1 VSGQFFDGE
10 INAMKLE
17 DDSLD
22 ITYNNMTG
30 VFGQDEVGGEL
41 DDIGDQA
48 ELQFGADPNVLKGLD
63 DEGTGDLSQRYNFQ

>member
-1 VSGQFFDGE
+1 
-10 INAMKLE
+10 MKLE

-30 VFGQDEVGGEL
+30 VFGQDDVGGEL

-48 ELQFGADPNVLKGLD
+48 ELQFAPDQNVLKGWVD
-63 DEGTGDLSQRYNFQ
+63 GETGDLSQRYNFQ

>member
-1 VSGQFFDGE
+1 
-10 INAMKLE
+10 MKLE

-48 ELQFGADPNVLKGLD
+48 ELQFAPDPNVLKGWD
-63 DEGTGDLSQRYNFQ
+63 DGETGDLSQRYKFQ

>member
-30 VFGQDEVGGEL
+30 VFGQDEVGG
-41 DDIGDQA
+41 
-48 ELQFGADPNVLKGLD
+48 
-63 DEGTGDLSQRYNFQ
+63 